1 MRCVACSYLRRTYLI
16 AGVSSHFNKE
26 STPLVPVL
34 THTCASWKS
43 NLGEFHSQRQD
54 QRGSAKPAKRAV
66 AKLGRNLQ
74 EHRAIFN
81 LISNIARPSQLQP
94 QRLSPPPPPRSI
106 AISTQAG
113 RHTEY
118 PPVTAAR
125 LLRRLSPR
133 PREAPLLRPQQ
144 TDFHATS
151 ARLCQR
157 RGFQLHTQC
166 VLVLLQAPRPPRL
179 SPLKLN

>member
-1 MRCVACSYLRRTYLI
+1 LRCVACSYLRRTYLI

-94 QRLSPPPPPRSI
+94 QRLSPPLRSI

-118 PPVTAAR
+118 PPVTTAR
-125 LLRRLSPR
+125 LLTRLSPDHAKLHCSAPNRPISTQPARGCANEEASSFTRSAYSYCCR
-133 PREAPLLRPQQ
+133 PRGR
-144 TDFHATS
+144 H
-151 ARLCQR
+151 
-157 RGFQLHTQC
+157 G
-166 VLVLLQAPRPPRL
+166 
-179 SPLKLN
+179 

>member
-1 MRCVACSYLRRTYLI
+1 VLCCVACSYLRRTYLI
-16 AGVSSHFNKE
+16 AGVSSHFNTE

-34 THTCASWKS
+34 THTCAS

-66 AKLGRNLQ
+66 AKLGRNSCQLQ
-74 EHRAIFN
+74 EHGAIFN

-94 QRLSPPPPPRSI
+94 QRLSPPPRSI

-118 PPVTAAR
+118 APVTAAR
-125 LLRRLSPR
+125 LLRRLSPDHAKLHCSAPNRPISTQPARGCANEEASSFTRSAYSYCCR
-133 PREAPLLRPQQ
+133 PRDR
-144 TDFHATS
+144 H
-151 ARLCQR
+151 
-157 RGFQLHTQC
+157 G
-166 VLVLLQAPRPPRL
+166 
-179 SPLKLN
+179 